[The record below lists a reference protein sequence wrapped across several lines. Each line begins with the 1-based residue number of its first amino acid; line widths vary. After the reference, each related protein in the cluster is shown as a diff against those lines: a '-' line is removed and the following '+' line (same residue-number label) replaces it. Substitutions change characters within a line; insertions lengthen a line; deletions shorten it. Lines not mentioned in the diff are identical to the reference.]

1 MPLNLIQSTSRL
13 ALTYNEYAKL
23 HMERPNYWTRPEIYS
38 NCKETIK
45 RNLNPL
51 HGAYYPFATKR
62 QPSWYK
68 PEMRLLRNHFGRQL
82 GSAFREEDEIE
93 ALEVLHSRALR
104 ADRILECANTDFAEL
119 IRDKCNTREI
129 RECNDCNHIDHED
142 EGTWVYDGDY
152 WVCES
157 CCEDNYTYSDSRG
170 TTISNSDYEEDQE
183 NEDED
188 GDRIIGDYHD
198 SKRVLGHIPSKY
210 DAYKSPDNPHR
221 PILLG
226 MELEVEVG
234 EDYSCN
240 DKAEELYDAI
250 KYVTDHNGDTHQYC
264 FAERDGSLNH
274 GFEIVTGYTGLDVHA
289 KQLQFFKSP
298 WRNVR
303 SHDTRTCGL
312 HVHIDKAGMSLFHA
326 CKMVFFIHDS
336 GNQKLIKDIAR
347 RANAD
352 YAQIKNKKA
361 SYQWLKRA
369 KSSGNPLNYLNED
382 RREALNF
389 QNDNTIEFRLF
400 KGTLRYETI
409 MACLEFTYA
418 TWFFTRDTGVNE
430 LTTPNFINFICQPQN
445 RESTKFLRAYLR
457 EKNYVIPKFA
467 VVKPNPRF
475 DDYKPQPPESL
486 AA

>member
-1 MPLNLIQSTSRL
+1 MTTETKPQLLKTFSEYKQRHIDRPQSWSMQEAIDASRSIIQTNLRPRYTSH
-13 ALTYNEYAKL
+13 YA
-23 HMERPNYWTRPEIYS
+23 TR
-38 NCKETIK
+38 
-45 RNLNPL
+45 R
-51 HGAYYPFATKR
+51 H
-62 QPSWYK
+62 PSWYGEVNK
-68 PEMRLLRNHFGRQL
+68 VARMLFAREL
-82 GSAFREEDEIE
+82 GKAFKDEDSGE
-93 ALEVLHSRALR
+93 ALDVIHNHLYRTVVETATTDW
-104 ADRILECANTDFAEL
+104 ADL
-119 IRDKCNTREI
+119 IKTKCSDDYI
-129 RECNDCNHIDHED
+129 HECNDCNHIDHAD
-142 EGTWVYDGDY
+142 NGSWAYDND
-152 WVCES
+152 WVCQS
-157 CCEDNYTYSDSRG
+157 CLDNNYRWSEYRDTY
-170 TTISNSDYEEDQE
+170 ISEEEWQEEQEE
-183 NEDED
+183 NEGDDDDE
-188 GDRIIGDYHD
+188 DRIIGDYHD

-210 DAYKSPDNPHR
+210 DAYKSPDRPSQ

-226 MELEVEVG
+226 MELEVEVS
-234 EDYSCN
+234 EDYNSG
-240 DKAEELYDAI
+240 DKARELYDEV
-250 KYVTDHNGDTHQYC
+250 KYVQGSDGRTYQYC
-264 FAERDGSLNH
+264 FTERDGSLNH

-289 KQLQFFKSP
+289 KQLEFFKTP
-298 WRNVR
+298 WRGVR

-336 GNQKLIKDIAR
+336 NNQKLIKDIAR

-418 TWFFTRDTGVNE
+418 TWFFCRDTGITE
-430 LTTPNFINFICQPQN
+430 LTTPNFIDFICQPQQ
-445 RESTKFLRAYLR
+445 REHTKFLRSYLR
-457 EKNYVIPKFA
+457 EKGYSLPRLA
-467 VVKPNPRF
+467 LVKPNPRAEG
-475 DDYKPQPPESL
+475 YVAQPVEQL